1 MAVSPAKIAITFSVV
16 FTFCLC
22 SLEASDGGFSI
33 ELIHRDSPRSPLY
46 NPAETPTQRLRK
58 SLARNIARAN
68 SLRQAAAATGS
79 APFST
84 VTSNGGEYLMNISI
98 GTPPFQILGTADTG
112 SDLIWTQCEPC
123 TNCFQQVDPLFDPQK
138 SSTYRDVSCTSSTC
152 SSLGSTSCGGN
163 TCQYFRSYGDK
174 SYTRGDVAVETVT
187 LSSTS
192 GRPIAFPRT
201 IIGCGHDNGGT
212 FNDKTSGIIGLGGSS
227 ISLISQM
234 GQATGSKFA
243 YCLVPLTAEA
253 KGEKSSQLSFGSRAE
268 VTGSGTVSTP
278 LVPKSPDTF
287 YFLTLE
293 AISVGS
299 SRIEFG
305 GSAGSASEG
314 NIIIDSGTTV
324 TRLPEDFYSQIES
337 ALTNQ
342 IELQPVDN
350 PPVPDLPLC
359 YRTTTDDINAPV
371 LIAHFTGADVM
382 LGPLNTFIRLDE
394 NNLCFA
400 FAPTPTSVGVEAIY
414 GNIAQ
419 HNFLVGYDIEKKAV
433 SFKPID
439 CTKF

>member
-152 SSLGSTSCGGN
+152 SSLGSTSC
-163 TCQYFRSYGDK
+163 
-174 SYTRGDVAVETVT
+174 
-187 LSSTS
+187 
-192 GRPIAFPRT
+192 
-201 IIGCGHDNGGT
+201 GT

>member
-1 MAVSPAKIAITFSVV
+1 MALSPAKIAVTFSVV

-22 SLEASDGGFSI
+22 SLEASDGGFSV

-58 SLARNIARAN
+58 SLARTIARAN
-68 SLRQAAAATGS
+68 SLSQTAAATGS

-84 VTSNGGEYLMNISI
+84 ITSNAGSYLMNISI
-98 GTPPFQILGTADTG
+98 GTPPFQILGIADTG

-123 TNCFQQVDPLFDPQK
+123 NDCFEQVAPLFDPQK

-152 SSLGSTSCGGN
+152 SSLDGTNCGGN
-163 TCQYFRSYGDK
+163 TCQYSYSYGDQ
-174 SYTRGDVAVETVT
+174 SYTRGDVAVET
-187 LSSTS
+187 
-192 GRPIAFPRT
+192 
-201 IIGCGHDNGGT
+201 
-212 FNDKTSGIIGLGGSS
+212 
-227 ISLISQM
+227 
-234 GQATGSKFA
+234 
-243 YCLVPLTAEA
+243 
-253 KGEKSSQLSFGSRAE
+253 
-268 VTGSGTVSTP
+268 
-278 LVPKSPDTF
+278 
-287 YFLTLE
+287 
-293 AISVGS
+293 AISVGRN
-299 SRIEFG
+299 RIEFG

-314 NIIIDSGTTV
+314 NIIIDSGTTL
-324 TRLPEDFYSQIES
+324 TLLPDDFYSQIES

-359 YRTTTDDINAPV
+359 YRTKTDNINAPV
-371 LIAHFTGADVM
+371 LTAHFTGADVK

-400 FAPTPTSVGVEAIY
+400 FAPIPTSVGAKAIY

-419 HNFLVGYDIEKKAV
+419 VNFLVGYDIRKKAV